1 MAGWGAVSQETPD
14 TELLDAFQRC
24 GRALFGGGLNNSHSG
39 NLSVRAAVDG
49 RQGTWVTRTRSMG
62 HEIRPR
68 DVVFAADAARD
79 ERSDLSREFVVHHA
93 IYRGTD
99 HAAVVHCH
107 PRDAITLAFVE
118 DEIVP
123 LQIEGHGAL
132 PGRVPVLEVA
142 NASASPELCEAIA
155 PMLADVPAVMVRGHG
170 LFVGAASLDQATH
183 RAFVV
188 NEAARMILDLRAIG
202 VDDATLR
209 DKPYIAAGYG
219 GAARPVANGA
229 APTAA
234 T

>member
-1 MAGWGAVSQETPD
+1 MAEWGAVAPETPD

-24 GRALFGGGLNNSHSG
+24 GAALFGGGLNNSHSG
-39 NLSVRAAVDG
+39 NLSVRASVDG
-49 RQGTWVTRTRSMG
+49 HAGTWVTRTRSMG
-62 HEIRPR
+62 HEIRAR
-68 DVVFAADAARD
+68 DVVFAPDDVRD

-93 IYRGTD
+93 IYRATD

-107 PRDAITLAFVE
+107 PRDAITLAFVDE
-118 DEIVP
+118 EIVP

-142 NASASPELCEAIA
+142 NASASPELCDAIA

-188 NEAARMILDLRAIG
+188 NEAARMIIDLRKMG
-202 VDDATLR
+202 VDDAALR
-209 DKPYIAAGYG
+209 NKPYIAAGYG
-219 GAARPVANGA
+219 TTPSPTPANAGMAA
-229 APTAA
+229 
-234 T
+234 